1 MFAKITFVL
10 LIALATRSYSQS
22 TLRMVTVLFR
32 HGARSPATTYPTDP
46 HRDYPWFGG
55 YQAMTVQ
62 GTEQMFELGQHL
74 RSRYGALIPSNGL
87 YSAERMYVASS
98 LYERCIMSAQ
108 ALVASFMVPPDETI
122 NILIAWQ
129 PVAVNVLSEADDNL
143 IYQSKPCPKYEELE
157 LMFRKNPSE
166 EFREWVKNGTEQL
179 EYISKHAGMAVDSL
193 RKLAL
198 FYDAIIIESYT
209 GLEHPEWTAPL
220 YPERALSF
228 YSGYMR
234 LMYTPT
240 AELKRLRGCVIISEF
255 LRTMRAK
262 RGGTL
267 DPDRS
272 IFLYSGHDL
281 TLVSLLNSMEM
292 LDQVSANPEYG
303 SAVAFEL
310 HQLSSTDFEVRMMY
324 YDNSSVAVPRALII
338 PNCANPCMQEDFE
351 QAMDHLYVEDFEQA
365 CSVSSAAVRLPFRQ
379 GQKLFTTCECL
390 DSMMF

>member
-1 MFAKITFVL
+1 
-10 LIALATRSYSQS
+10 
-22 TLRMVTVLFR
+22 
-32 HGARSPATTYPTDP
+32 
-46 HRDYPWFGG
+46 
-55 YQAMTVQ
+55 
-62 GTEQMFELGQHL
+62 
-74 RSRYGALIPSNGL
+74 
-87 YSAERMYVASS
+87 
-98 LYERCIMSAQ
+98 MSAQ
-108 ALVASFMVPPDETI
+108 ALVASFMVPLDETI
-122 NILIAWQ
+122 NISIAWQ
-129 PVAVNVLSEADDNL
+129 PVAVNVLSEAEDNVSYKVLYYIDKLITVLFQL
-143 IYQSKPCPKYEELE
+143 IYQSKPCPKHEELE
-157 LMFRKNPSE
+157 SIFRKNPSE
-166 EFREWVKNGTEQL
+166 EFREWVKNGM
-179 EYISKHAGMAVDSL
+179 AGMAVDSL

-209 GLEHPEWTAPL
+209 GLELPEWTAPL

-240 AELKRLRGCVIISEF
+240 AELKRLRGGVIISEF

-262 RGGTL
+262 RDGTL

-365 CSVSSAAVRLPFRQ
+365 CSVSSAAVRLVSPLSLFLAILSCLYFSNSKLT
-379 GQKLFTTCECL
+379 QKWL
-390 DSMMF
+390 SKQ